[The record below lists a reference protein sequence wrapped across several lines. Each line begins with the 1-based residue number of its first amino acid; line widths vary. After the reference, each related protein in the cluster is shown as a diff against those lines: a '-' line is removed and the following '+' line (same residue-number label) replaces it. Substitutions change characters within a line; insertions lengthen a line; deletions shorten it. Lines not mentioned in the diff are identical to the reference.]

1 MNPRFVAVSGP
12 FEGQSFALT
21 NDGFTVGRH
30 KDNQLVLSR
39 LEVSRFH
46 CRAEQILGEG
56 WLLTDLDS
64 LHGTF
69 VNRRPIRHC
78 QLKHGDLIGVGDTH
92 LLFLS
97 QDPNPSGT
105 DSAEDSSSLWDSKSL
120 TDQTLTQK
128 PSRTLNLNEI
138 ELESDFPERAR
149 LIRDLHVLLGISTA
163 FQETLEVETLACKLL
178 DFAFQLVPAETG
190 AVFMREPG
198 LKHPERVAE
207 RLGTDL
213 ASGCG
218 TRTSTSTV
226 KVSKT
231 VVERVVNEVV
241 GVCHTSL
248 EEDSELMNASSVM
261 EARVQSL
268 LCVPLVGHGE
278 ALGVVYL
285 SSRSLRALFDKR
297 HLELTTAIAGIAS
310 LAFENANHLR
320 WLRRENRRLR
330 EDHLEHDMIGESTTM
345 RKFFDVVAR
354 VAPSDSTVLIRG
366 ESGTGKELAA
376 QAIHRSSRR
385 SDGPLVAVNCAT
397 FSETL
402 LESELFGHERG
413 AFTGAV
419 SRKIGKL
426 EAAHTGTLFL
436 DEVGE
441 IPQSIQAKLLRALQ
455 EREIERVGGT
465 RPIPVDVR
473 ILAAT
478 HRDLEAAIAE
488 GDFREDL
495 YYRLN
500 VITCSLPPL
509 RERRDD
515 IPLLASH
522 FAAGIGRRQ
531 RRQVIG
537 ISPEARRC
545 LLAYD
550 WPGNVR
556 ELANVIERAVVLG
569 EGDVILPEDLPDEIL
584 TGGEESPSDFHAALV
599 AHKRYLVLDA
609 YKRAGGDYSA
619 AADLLGVHV
628 NSLHR
633 MSRTLGLKT
642 QLGR

>member
-12 FEGQSFALT
+12 FEGQSFTLT
-21 NDGFTVGRH
+21 DGVFSLGRH
-30 KDNQLVLSR
+30 KDNHLVLSR

-78 QLKHGDLIGVGDTH
+78 RLKHGDLIGVGDTH

-97 QDPNPSGT
+97 DDPNPSGT

-120 TDQTLTQK
+120 SDQTLTQK
-128 PSRTLNLNEI
+128 PSRTLHLDDL

-163 FQETLEVETLACKLL
+163 FQETLEIETLACKLL
-178 DFAFQLVPAETG
+178 DFAFQLVPAESG
-190 AVFMREPG
+190 AVFLREPG
-198 LKHPERVAE
+198 LKTPERIAE

-213 ASGCG
+213 AYGCTG
-218 TRTSTSTV
+218 RSSEI
-226 KVSKT
+226 KVSNT
-231 VVERVVNEVV
+231 VIERVLEEVV

-278 ALGVVYL
+278 VLGVVYV

-297 HLELTTAIAGIAS
+297 HLELVTAIAGIAS
-310 LAFENANHLR
+310 LAFENANHLK

-330 EDHLEHDMIGESTTM
+330 EDHLEHDMIGESTPM
-345 RKFFDVVAR
+345 RKFFDMVMR

-376 QAIHRSSRR
+376 QAIHRSSHR
-385 SDGPLVAVNCAT
+385 SEGPMVAVNCAT

-419 SRKIGKL
+419 SRKIGKM
-426 EAAHTGTLFL
+426 EAANTGTLFL

-441 IPQSIQAKLLRALQ
+441 IPPAIQAKLLRALQ

-488 GDFREDL
+488 GTFREDL
-495 YYRLN
+495 YYRLK
-500 VITCSLPPL
+500 VISCTLPPL
-509 RERRDD
+509 RQRRDD

-522 FAAGIGRRQ
+522 FASRLGRRQ
-531 RRQVIG
+531 GRNVVG
-537 ISPEARRC
+537 VSPEARRC

-569 EGDVILPEDLPDEIL
+569 HGEVILPEDLPDEVL
-584 TGGEESPSDFHAALV
+584 GGAEESPSDFHAALTG
-599 AHKRYLVLDA
+599 HKKHLVLDA
-609 YKRAGGDYSA
+609 YRRADGDYAA

-633 MSRTLGLKT
+633 MIRTLGLKP